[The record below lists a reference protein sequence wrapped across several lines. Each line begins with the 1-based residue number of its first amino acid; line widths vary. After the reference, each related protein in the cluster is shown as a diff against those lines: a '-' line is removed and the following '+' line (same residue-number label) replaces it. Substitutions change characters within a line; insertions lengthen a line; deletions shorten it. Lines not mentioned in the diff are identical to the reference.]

1 MDETQGTIFSRRVK
15 KLMDENRYSQRKLCD
30 LCGIT
35 EAAFS
40 RYMTTERLPKTEIL
54 ANIANILHTTSD
66 YLIGNDTNYTY
77 DQIKILL
84 ASSKDNLS
92 LNQKKE
98 LTNILMDEYKRT
110 TEKSPTEA
118 Q

>member
-1 MDETQGTIFSRRVK
+1 MDEKQGTIFSRRVK
-15 KLMDENRYSQRKLCD
+15 KLMEENRYSQRKLCD

-54 ANIANILHTTSD
+54 ANIAKILHTTSD
-66 YLIGNDTNYTY
+66 YLIGNDANYNY